1 MIDIK
6 DKKDC
11 CGCAACVQR
20 CPKQCISL
28 KTDEEGFLYPKVNAD
43 LCIDCGLCEK
53 VCPVINQN
61 ANREP
66 LHCFAAYNEDEEVRL
81 KSSSGGV
88 FTLLAE
94 KMIEKGGVVF
104 GARFDKDWSVVH
116 DFAETKD
123 GLAAFRGSKYLQ
135 SRIGNSFAEAERFL
149 KAGRQVLFSGT
160 PCQIAGLK
168 GFLRKEYEGLLAV
181 EIVCHGVPS
190 PKIWH
195 RYLKEKQTQMGA
207 DRITNVEFRNKKT
220 GWKRYSFQLEYEK
233 GDRTCIYAEYA
244 SQNPYMK
251 GFLSDIYLRPSCHAC
266 PAKHLKSG
274 ADITL
279 GDFWGIQHRLPEMD
293 DDKGVCGLL
302 CNTQKAMAQFAE
314 ISVVQT
320 ECQFLDVAAGNPA
333 LLHSVKEPVEKRNRF
348 FSRLNGRNFEKEVS
362 KYTQV
367 PFKFR
372 VKIFL
377 YNMLKGNRKG

>member
-149 KAGRQVLFSGT
+149 KAGRQVLRDS
-160 PCQIAGLK
+160 
-168 GFLRKEYEGLLAV
+168 
-181 EIVCHGVPS
+181 
-190 PKIWH
+190 
-195 RYLKEKQTQMGA
+195 
-207 DRITNVEFRNKKT
+207 
-220 GWKRYSFQLEYEK
+220 
-233 GDRTCIYAEYA
+233 
-244 SQNPYMK
+244 
-251 GFLSDIYLRPSCHAC
+251 LSDSRFERI
-266 PAKHLKSG
+266 PAKR
-274 ADITL
+274 I
-279 GDFWGIQHRLPEMD
+279 
-293 DDKGVCGLL
+293 
-302 CNTQKAMAQFAE
+302 
-314 ISVVQT
+314 
-320 ECQFLDVAAGNPA
+320 
-333 LLHSVKEPVEKRNRF
+333 
-348 FSRLNGRNFEKEVS
+348 
-362 KYTQV
+362 
-367 PFKFR
+367 
-372 VKIFL
+372 
-377 YNMLKGNRKG
+377 